1 MVLIVGGAYAGKTAY
16 TKARFGYMDTEML
29 DGAVCDPQSVRGAKY
44 VKNYQL
50 LVKRLLADG
59 QDTDGFTKA
68 LCKENPGLVVLL
80 DEIGCGIVPL
90 EKADRTWREAVGR
103 AGCALARAA
112 DTVIRL
118 NCGIPSALKGAL

>member
-1 MVLIVGGAYAGKTAY
+1 MVLIVGGAYAGKAAY
-16 TKARFGYMDTEML
+16 AKARFGYTDAEML
-29 DGAVCDPQSVRGAKY
+29 DGAVCDPQAVCTAKC
-44 VKNYQL
+44 VQNYHL

-59 QDTDGFTKA
+59 QDTDSFTKA
-68 LCKENPGLVVLL
+68 LCEENPGLVVLL

-90 EKADRTWREAVGR
+90 EKADRIWREAVGR

-118 NCGIPSALKGAL
+118 NCGIPTALKGAL